1 MTVAGVV
8 AVTLLVGIW
17 NTTEGLPAATV
28 STAGAWTA
36 GELLLRLME
45 APLAGATPLS
55 MAMACTEIP
64 PLNVV
69 GDMESDWRDGGR
81 TVSCAVADPELSEAV
96 MVTGVSVVTW
106 PAFSWNCIHAVF
118 PGIVTV
124 AGTGAAFVSE
134 LVKLMTA
141 PPDGTAVVN
150 WICTHVELPL

>member
-1 MTVAGVV
+1 VL

-17 NTTEGLPAATV
+17 KTTEGLPAATV

-36 GELLLRLME
+36 GELLLRLMD

-64 PLNVV
+64 PLNVT
-69 GDMESDWRDGGR
+69 GEMESDLRDGGR
-81 TVSCAVADPELSEAV
+81 TCSCDDADPELSEAV

-106 PAFSWNCIHAVF
+106 PAFIWNCIHAVL

-124 AGTGAAFVSE
+124 AGTGAASGSE
-134 LVKLMTA
+134 LVNVMTA
-141 PPDGTAVVN
+141 PLDGAAVVN
-150 WICTHVELPL
+150 WICIQVGLPL